1 VFEDI
6 SNKTPEEASDLPR
19 TEKFI
24 RDHLGVSELDG
35 STLHIIYNFGYT
47 HLKYLNQ
54 KVTLNTSEKKA
65 SKSAKED
72 PWSFAMERVMNDRQ
86 HKRDFTVIK
95 NRFAELLSSCAG
107 FEPL

>member
-1 VFEDI
+1 
-6 SNKTPEEASDLPR
+6 LPR

-24 RDHLGVSELDG
+24 RDNLGVSELAGD
-35 STLHIIYNFGYT
+35 TLRIIYNFAYT

-54 KVTLNTSEKKA
+54 KVILNPTEKKA
-65 SKSAKED
+65 SKSAKDD
-72 PWSFAMERVMNDRQ
+72 PWSFAMGRVSADKF

-95 NRFAELLSSCAG
+95 NRFAELLSSSAG